1 MSNKNQQVLED
12 EILNRLHT
20 IQFKSE
26 ILAETLSSDSNEL
39 FDILNDEKLKL
50 LSNKRQCMN
59 EINEAFKNKM

>member
-1 MSNKNQQVLED
+1 MSNKNQQVLGD
-12 EILNRLHT
+12 EILNRLHN

-26 ILAETLSSDSNEL
+26 ILAETLSADSNEL

-50 LSNKRQCMN
+50 LSNKRQYMN